1 MTIHATLPVSSLVT
15 ANLAWVRSDFGSMEE
30 LTASVKGK
38 GVIEP
43 VLVAPDYLVLDGAR
57 RLVAASQTG
66 TPYVPVVICHTWEIF
81 AEHFKPM
88 APGTYPMTW
97 LEIADLINRI
107 LRPIYQE
114 YRYRMANHT
123 RDLRRAGK
131 LPTPENPNIRE
142 YNYSNF
148 IVAVAGLLEA
158 QPVHLKMLT
167 DNVKILHDLQATDR
181 ALVSTLMSAINE
193 IAPEHRRD
201 LSLIRVLKTV
211 LHRYK
216 RGTLNHAE
224 AGNLLMAQVQASGAM
239 GYVRRKKNM
248 LDEEAP
254 VIALGVIRS
263 FAELLGTVCAQGDAF
278 RNFRPT
284 TQYQKKEFQKAYE
297 SIVTSTGKLYRLR
310 RRMESALTASD
321 TGETEDKEPS
331 DG

>member
-1 MTIHATLPVSSLVT
+1 MTIHATLPVSSLVG
-15 ANLAWVRSDFGSMEE
+15 ANLAWVRSDFGPMED
-30 LTASVKGK
+30 LITDVKAH
-38 GVIEP
+38 GVKQPI
-43 VLVAPDYLVLDGAR
+43 LVAPDYLVLDGAR
-57 RLVAASQTG
+57 RLVAASQAG
-66 TPYVPVVICHTWEIF
+66 TQYATIIICHTWEIF
-81 AEHFKPM
+81 VDNFKPM
-88 APGTYPMTW
+88 EPDAYPMTW
-97 LEIADLINRI
+97 LEIGDLINRV

-114 YRYRMANHT
+114 YRYRTANLT
-123 RDLRRAGK
+123 RDLRREGK
-131 LPTPENPNIRE
+131 LPTPENPNIRQ

-148 IVAVAGLLEA
+148 MVAVAGLLEV

-167 DNVKILHDLQATDR
+167 DNVKTLHDLQATDP
-181 ALVSTLMSAINE
+181 AVVGILAGAISEMS
-193 IAPEHRRD
+193 PEHRRD

-224 AGNLLMAQVQASGAM
+224 AGNLLTAQVQASGAM
-239 GYVRRKKNM
+239 GYARRKKNM

-254 VIALGVIRS
+254 VIALGVVRS
-263 FAELLGTVCAQGDAF
+263 FAELLNTVCAQGDDF

-284 TQYQKKEFQKAYE
+284 TQYQKQEFKRAYE

-321 TGETEDKEPS
+321 PGETEDKEPS